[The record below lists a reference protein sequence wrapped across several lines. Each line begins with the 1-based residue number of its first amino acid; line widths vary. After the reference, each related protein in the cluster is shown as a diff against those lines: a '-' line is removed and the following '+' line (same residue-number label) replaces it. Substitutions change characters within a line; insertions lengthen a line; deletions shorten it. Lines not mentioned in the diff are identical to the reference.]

1 MGQTGAGYD
10 AAGSV
15 EEPGWF
21 RESSNAVATK
31 PPRLCTGVRKLGG
44 CGVGDY
50 ARELSGEK
58 MTARSAGDF
67 SNALDKPDEY
77 CKECGSIQLPKAI
90 RIRGNQDDIHGL
102 RKRKQ
107 PSIN

>member
-1 MGQTGAGYD
+1 LGQTGAGYD

-31 PPRLCTGVRKLGG
+31 TPRLCTGVRKLGG

-58 MTARSAGDF
+58 MTARVSRVLLQWNWASQMNIVKNVVVF
-67 SNALDKPDEY
+67 SCLWRS
-77 CKECGSIQLPKAI
+77 G
-90 RIRGNQDDIHGL
+90 
-102 RKRKQ
+102 
-107 PSIN
+107 